1 MWLLPLFSR
10 VAAFAT
16 RTFYR
21 TTIIGGEIPRDG
33 PLLLAGN
40 HPNSL
45 LDPLFLAAVARR
57 PVRFLAKAPLFSN
70 PWTSW
75 AVTAVGAIP
84 VYRPR
89 DNPALVQQNENMF
102 RAAYDALLAGAAVG
116 IFPEGMSHDAPS
128 IAPLRT
134 GAARIA
140 LGARSRLGAVF
151 PIIPVGLVLR
161 NKEEFRSGA
170 HVLVGEPVRWDDIA
184 GTEDSPEAVK
194 ELTARIDRSLRA
206 VTLNLEQW
214 QDSALLAAAE
224 AVFVAELGAGPE
236 SGTQVD
242 RWREAARLLFTARH
256 EGDTEAVDLAR
267 EIRRHAR
274 ALDLFGLEPADLH
287 AQTDLRVA
295 ARWSVSRITLPLQV
309 AVAWAGALLFWAP
322 YRLTAVV
329 VNLASPDGASRASVK
344 LVAGGALFILWIA
357 LLAAVA
363 WIVAGWMAGIAAL
376 LLLPLLALATLGLLE
391 TADDAWSDARR
402 FFLLRSRTRRLDEL
416 RRRQAE
422 LARRL
427 GTLRD
432 RLVRDPRL
440 SL

>member
-1 MWLLPLFSR
+1 MWLLPLFPR

-21 TTIIGGEIPRDG
+21 TTVSGADIPREG

-75 AVTAVGAIP
+75 AVRAVGAIP

-102 RAAYDALLAGAAVG
+102 RAAHDALLAGAAVG

-140 LGARSRLGAVF
+140 LGARSRLGRVI

-170 HVLVGEPVRWDDIA
+170 HVLVGEPVAWDDITGA
-184 GTEDSPEAVK
+184 EDSSEAVK

-214 QDSALLAAAE
+214 EDSALIAAAE
-224 AVFVAELGAGPE
+224 AVFVAEHRAAAG

-242 RWREAARLLFTARH
+242 RWREAARVLSSARRG
-256 EGDTEAVDLAR
+256 GDSEAVDLAR

-274 ALDLFGLEPADLH
+274 ALRALGLGPADLH
-287 AQTDLRVA
+287 AGTDVRAA

-309 AVAWAGALLFWAP
+309 AVAWVGAALFWVP
-322 YRLTAVV
+322 YRLTATVV
-329 VNLASPDGASRASVK
+329 SLTSPDGASRASVK
-344 LVAGGALFILWIA
+344 LVAGTALFLLWIA
-357 LLAAVA
+357 LLAALA
-363 WIVAGWMAGIAAL
+363 WIGAGWLAGIAAI
-376 LLLPLLALATLGLLE
+376 LLLPLIALATLALLE
-391 TADDAWSDARR
+391 KAGDAWSDARR
-402 FFLLRSRTRRLDEL
+402 FFLLRSRTEALSDL
-416 RRRQAE
+416 RARQAD

-427 GTLRD
+427 TALRNKTAAA
-432 RLVRDPRL
+432 RR
-440 SL
+440 

>member
-1 MWLLPLFSR
+1 MWLLPLFPR

-21 TTIIGGEIPRDG
+21 TTTSGGDIPRAG
-33 PLLLAGN
+33 PLLLAAN

-70 PWTSW
+70 MWTSW

-102 RAAYDALLAGAAVG
+102 RAAHDALLAGAAVG

-140 LGARSRLGAVF
+140 LGARSRLGRTF

-170 HVLVGEPVRWDDIA
+170 HVLVGDPVRWDDIA
-184 GTEDSPEAVK
+184 GAESSPEAVK

-214 QDSALLAAAE
+214 EDAPLVAAAE
-224 AVFVAELGAGPE
+224 AAFVAELGAGPG

-242 RWREAARLLFTARH
+242 RWREAARVLSAARR

-267 EIRRHAR
+267 EIRQHVR

-287 AQTDLRVA
+287 AETGLRVA
-295 ARWSVSRITLPLQV
+295 ARWSLSRFALPLQL
-309 AVAWAGALLFWAP
+309 AVAWTGAALFLAP
-322 YRLTAVV
+322 YRLTAAV
-329 VNLASPDGASRASVK
+329 VNLAAPDGAGRASVK

-357 LLAAVA
+357 LLTVVA
-363 WIVAGWMAGIAAL
+363 WIAAGWVAGVAAL
-376 LLLPLLALATLGLLE
+376 LLLPLLALATIALLE
-391 TADDAWSDARR
+391 QADEAWSDARR
-402 FFLLRSRTRRLDEL
+402 FFLLRSRTRRLAEL
-416 RRRQAE
+416 RMRQAE

-427 GTLRD
+427 GVLRD
-432 RLVRDPRL
+432 RVTRARG
-440 SL
+440 

>member
-1 MWLLPLFSR
+1 MWLLPLFPR

-21 TTIIGGEIPRDG
+21 TTIIGGDIPRDG
-33 PLLLAGN
+33 PLLLVGN

-45 LDPLFLAAVARR
+45 LDPLFLAAAASR

-75 AVTAVGAIP
+75 AVRSVGAIP

-89 DNPALVQQNENMF
+89 DDPALVRRNTDMF
-102 RAAYDALLAGAAVG
+102 RAAHDALLAGAAVG

-134 GAARIA
+134 GAARIS
-140 LGARSRLGAVF
+140 LGVRSRLGHAF

-161 NKEEFRSGA
+161 NKEEFRSDA
-170 HVLVGEPVRWDDIA
+170 HVLVGEAVRWDDVA
-184 GTEDSPEAVK
+184 GAEDSLEAVK
-194 ELTARIDRSLRA
+194 ELTARIDRALRA

-214 QDSALLAAAE
+214 EDSTLVAAAE
-224 AVFVAELGAGPE
+224 AVFVAERGVGPE

-242 RWREAARLLFTARH
+242 RWREAARILSASRR
-256 EGDTEAVDLAR
+256 EDDTEAIELAR

-274 ALDLFGLEPADLH
+274 SLALFGLEPADLH
-287 AQTDLRVA
+287 AETDLRAVA
-295 ARWSVSRITLPLQV
+295 QWSVSRITLPLQV
-309 AVAWAGALLFWAP
+309 AVAWVGAVLFWAP

-329 VNLASPDGASRASVK
+329 VSLTSPDGAGRASVK
-344 LVAGGALFILWIA
+344 LVAGTALFLLWIA
-357 LLAAVA
+357 LLTAVA
-363 WIVAGWMAGIAAL
+363 WIGAGWLAGIAAL
-376 LLLPLLALATLGLLE
+376 LLLPLLALATLALLE
-391 TADDAWSDARR
+391 KADDAWSDARR
-402 FFLLRSRTRRLDEL
+402 FFLLRSRAGALDDL
-416 RRRQAE
+416 RARQTD

-427 GTLRD
+427 YALRNKTAAA
-432 RLVRDPRL
+432 RR
-440 SL
+440 

>member
-21 TTIIGGEIPRDG
+21 TTITGGEIPRDG

-57 PVRFLAKAPLFSN
+57 PVRFLAKAPLFSD

-89 DNPALVQQNENMF
+89 DNPVLVQQNANMF
-102 RAAYDALLAGAAVG
+102 RAAHDALLAGAAVG

-128 IAPLRT
+128 IASLRT

-140 LGARSRLGAVF
+140 LGARSRLGGVF

-170 HVLVGEPVRWDDIA
+170 HVLVGDPVRWDDVT

-194 ELTARIDRSLRA
+194 ELTARIDRALRA

-214 QDSALLAAAE
+214 EDSALVAAAE
-224 AVFVAELGAGPE
+224 AVFVAEHGAGPA

-242 RWREAARLLFTARH
+242 RWREAARILSAARR
-256 EGDTEAVDLAR
+256 EGDTAAINLAR

-287 AQTDLRVA
+287 AETDLPGA
-295 ARWSVSRITLPLQV
+295 ARWSATRITLPLQLAIAWV
-309 AVAWAGALLFWAP
+309 GAVLFWAP
-322 YRLTAVV
+322 YRFTAVIVNLTA
-329 VNLASPDGASRASVK
+329 PDGASRASVK
-344 LVAGGALFILWIA
+344 LVAGTALFLLWIA
-357 LLAAVA
+357 LLTAVI
-363 WIVAGWMAGIAAL
+363 WINAGWPAGLAAL
-376 LLLPLLALATLGLLE
+376 VLLPLLALATLSLLE
-391 TADDAWSDARR
+391 QAADAWSDARR
-402 FFLLRSRTRRLDEL
+402 FVLLRSRARRLGEL
-416 RRRQAE
+416 RLRQAE

-427 GTLRD
+427 HTLRD
-432 RLVRDPRL
+432 RVTREPR
-440 SL
+440 